1 MWSRRDNPV
10 PSAHVHDGDES
21 VRGGGL
27 LTQERPIRLSDID
40 RVLEESAGIERAGD
54 DAPVRAWRDE
64 LSFVLEALA
73 YAQTV
78 LGADVGILR
87 RCLTTGAA
95 EQQRLVQDLPR
106 AMASLPWGD
115 GWSAP
120 PGMDA
125 ASPMTVEGD
134 VFTRSDLL
142 MSAHQQMAYT
152 DLSSRPDVTRVLRS
166 VLVQLTNLAQ
176 RQDAVDARLQQVRAA
191 IVRQYRDGAPPTRD
205 WLG

>member
-1 MWSRRDNPV
+1 MRSRRDNPV
-10 PSAHVHDGDES
+10 PSAHAHDGDES
-21 VRGGGL
+21 VRGGL

-40 RVLEESAGIERAGD
+40 RVLEESAGIERVGD

-64 LSFVLEALA
+64 LSFALEALA

-87 RCLTTGAA
+87 RCLTTEAA
-95 EQQRLVQDLPR
+95 EQQRLIEDLPR
-106 AMASLPWGD
+106 LMASLPGGD
-115 GWSAP
+115 RWSAP

-125 ASPMTVEGD
+125 ASPMKVEGD

-142 MSAHQQMAYT
+142 MSTHQQMAYT
-152 DLSSRPDVTRVLRS
+152 DLSSRPEVTRVLRS

-176 RQDAVDARLQQVRAA
+176 RQDAVDARLKQVRAA